1 MPEAQCKARTDGGT
15 SPKHSSVRI
24 IRNVASRSLSHSN
37 RHSTSANPLSLTP
50 AGRSRIDMPRLG
62 SKKSRHGCV
71 QCKARRVKVQTARS
85 FIRIQVL
92 LTPFQCDEN
101 RPCGACARY
110 RVECSL
116 LSTSVSNRAQTVSQ
130 TPSAGSPHT
139 STPSASNEHSVSPKP
154 ATTDSV
160 NYQQNDARHY
170 DPIFAPLEAT
180 TGEWMQDLEL
190 MHHYTAH
197 AHMTMPGLET
207 AKQIWGFAVP
217 QEGFKHPHLMHSILA
232 FSANH
237 LAYINLSRA
246 SYYHVLAS
254 THQSAALMGL
264 NGALADLGP
273 SNCHALFASASLTIM
288 NAFADARTYSVEVL
302 IEIFQLLRGMSFV
315 LNTAVPWIENGPFA
329 AIIRPS
335 NADQINK
342 PSALLSSFLVE
353 IQAASYPTPS
363 ESVESQASRIEAAEQ
378 LRQALQYSID
388 NSGHPALRAAMTWP
402 TTLEADF
409 LEALKAGTDPKV
421 RELMKLYCRLLEFAS
436 SEWWFISGWRGI
448 SSCI

>member
-1 MPEAQCKARTDGGT
+1 
-15 SPKHSSVRI
+15 
-24 IRNVASRSLSHSN
+24 
-37 RHSTSANPLSLTP
+37 
-50 AGRSRIDMPRLG
+50 MPRLG

-71 QCKARRVKVQTARS
+71 QCKARRVK
-85 FIRIQVL
+85 
-92 LTPFQCDEN
+92 CDEN

-116 LSTSVSNRAQTVSQ
+116 LSTSVLSRAHTVSQ
-130 TPSAGSPHT
+130 TPSTHT
-139 STPSASNEHSVSPKP
+139 SSPSPETNELSVSPGPTP
-154 ATTDSV
+154 AEDV
-160 NYQQNDARHY
+160 KYQQKAIHHY
-170 DPIFAPLEAT
+170 NSVTVLPEAT
-180 TGEWMQDLEL
+180 NGEWMQDLEL

-197 AHMTMPGLET
+197 AHMTMPGLEA

-217 QEGFKHPHLMHSILA
+217 QEGFKHPHLMHSILS

-254 THQSAALMGL
+254 THQSAALTGL

-273 SNCHALFASASLTIM
+273 ANCHALFASASLTIM
-288 NAFADARTYSVEVL
+288 NAFADARTYSIEVL

-329 AIIRPS
+329 PIIRLS
-335 NADQINK
+335 GADQLNK

-353 IQAASYPTPS
+353 IQAASYPSPS
-363 ESVESQASRIEAAEQ
+363 ESAESQASRIKAAEQ
-378 LRQALQYSID
+378 LRHALQYSID
-388 NSGHPALRAAMTWP
+388 TSGHPALRAAMTWP

-409 LEALKAGTDPKV
+409 LELLKKGSDPKA
-421 RELMKLYCRLLEFAS
+421 RELLKLYCRLLEFAS

-448 SSCI
+448 SSRI

>member
-1 MPEAQCKARTDGGT
+1 
-15 SPKHSSVRI
+15 
-24 IRNVASRSLSHSN
+24 
-37 RHSTSANPLSLTP
+37 
-50 AGRSRIDMPRLG
+50 MPRLG

-71 QCKARRVKVQTARS
+71 QCKARRVK
-85 FIRIQVL
+85 
-92 LTPFQCDEN
+92 CDEN
-101 RPCGACARY
+101 RPCGACVRY

-116 LSTSVSNRAQTVSQ
+116 LSTSVANRAHTVSQ
-130 TPSAGSPHT
+130 TPSAGSPHA
-139 STPSASNEHSVSPKP
+139 STPGTPNGPFVSPGRSAAEFVKHHQ
-154 ATTDSV
+154 AAVHYYDSILTPPEV
-160 NYQQNDARHY
+160 
-170 DPIFAPLEAT
+170 T
-180 TGEWMQDLEL
+180 SGEWMQDLEL

-197 AHMTMPGLET
+197 AHMTMPGLEI

-217 QEGFKHPHLMHSILA
+217 QEGFKHPHLMHSILS

-237 LAYINLSRA
+237 LAYINMSRA

-254 THQSAALMGL
+254 THQSAALTGL
-264 NGALADLGP
+264 NRALADLGP
-273 SNCHALFASASLTIM
+273 ANCHALFASASLTIM
-288 NAFADARTYSVEVL
+288 NAFADARTYSTEVL

-335 NADQINK
+335 NGDQLNK

-353 IQAASYPTPS
+353 VQAASYPSPT
-363 ESVESQASRIEAAEQ
+363 ESAESQASRIKAAEQ

-388 NSGHPALRAAMTWP
+388 TSGHPTLRAAMTWP
-402 TTLEADF
+402 TTLETDF
-409 LEALKAGTDPKV
+409 LELLKEGSDPKV

-448 SSCI
+448 SSRV